1 MHDLATIRRLN
12 AEAHARSI
20 TEAQAQGKHVVAEYA
35 GLHLMTTHVYGT
47 EAEALAALAEPAEV
61 GDSRAYHPPLPA
73 WRAARR
79 DQSEDRAVKPVVF
92 RGNDWVETTL

>member
-20 TEAQAQGKHVVAEYA
+20 ATAQAQGKHVIAEYA
-35 GLHLMTTHVYGT
+35 GLHLMTTAIYDT
-47 EAEALAALAEPAEV
+47 ADEAFTALAEPAQV

-73 WRAARR
+73 WRGARR
-79 DQSEDRAVKPVVF
+79 DQSEDRVVRPVVF
-92 RGNDWVETTL
+92 QGNDWVEVAL